1 MRGTSHCSSA
11 STASSGRIN
20 PCFKGVF
27 HPFMRFST
35 ELGVL
40 LTEPVAPALRAVQR
54 FHTQKLLRSKFMAYV
69 HRLIEC
75 MGPAM
80 VPHLSAVLWTLHQ
93 AGGDAADACDA
104 KRDAKTCMLGPWSL
118 VENGAVS
125 PPKRRSRNDDN
136 SGRALK

>member
-1 MRGTSHCSSA
+1 MHICGA
-11 STASSGRIN
+11 
-20 PCFKGVF
+20 
-27 HPFMRFST
+27 
-35 ELGVL
+35 L

-54 FHTQKLLRSKFMAYV
+54 FHTHKLLRSKFMAYV

-104 KRDAKTCMLGPWSL
+104 LNLLGQVVTNRIPIRTESAPERIVIL
-118 VENGAVS
+118 Y
-125 PPKRRSRNDDN
+125 
-136 SGRALK
+136 